1 MPNAPG
7 EDRPLPSSFDE
18 DPDFYNENA
27 FQKISRKLKQQPLV
41 PLGCI
46 LTVAAFTNAYRAM
59 RRGDHSRMNR
69 MFRYRVAAQGFT
81 VLAMVFG
88 GIYFNDQRHKER
100 EVWKQKQEDEAE
112 EKRLKWIREL
122 EVRDQE
128 DRAAKENMEQRRQ
141 RAAAVGAKR
150 GAQAQAGAA
159 ESSAS
164 ASTSSSWYTLDGWF
178 WGSTKETAPAVDAS
192 EVKEKKP
199 EKKMSLRSDD
209 R

>member
-27 FQKISRKLKQQPLV
+27 FQKISRKLKQEPLV
-41 PLGCI
+41 PLGCV
-46 LTVAAFTNAYRAM
+46 LTVAAFTNAYLAM
-59 RRGDHSRMNR
+59 RRGDHARMNR

-128 DRAAKENMEQRRQ
+128 DKLAREKLEQRRQ

-150 GAQAQAGAA
+150 GAQAQAGGAGADSAA
-159 ESSAS
+159 ESSGS
-164 ASTSSSWYTLDGWF
+164 ASTSSSWYTFGGWF
-178 WGSTKETAPAVDAS
+178 GGSPKGAAPAVGAS
-192 EVKEKKP
+192 KIKEDKP
-199 EKKMSLRSDD
+199 EKR
-209 R
+209 